1 MKCLSESPYAS
12 PKKQRLRHNKKIKKA
27 ILDLAS
33 RQEKPTLVE
42 VKQLLQCDD
51 AKAKLVFTSIK
62 TKRKQLAKALNVSES
77 EIKLPK
83 IQPDDGSGF
92 IYLVI
97 NPKFKNWVKCG
108 MTTNPSSRLRSYN
121 GYDPL
126 SEFKYLDIKKVEF
139 RRKAESA
146 LKKILTC
153 HSKHFNGEW
162 FNIEEKTSLDLFSTI
177 A

>member
-1 MKCLSESPYAS
+1 MKCLSDSPYATS
-12 PKKQRLRHNKKIKKA
+12 KKQRLRYNKNIKKA

-33 RQEKPTLVE
+33 RREKPTLVD

-51 AKAKLVFTSIK
+51 EKARLVFKSIK
-62 TKRKQLAKALNVSES
+62 TKRNELAKALNVSER

-92 IYLVI
+92 IYLVV

-108 MTTNPSSRLRSYN
+108 MTSNPSNRLRSYN
-121 GYDPL
+121 GYDPM

-153 HSKHFNGEW
+153 QSKHFNGEW
-162 FNIEEKTSLDLFSTI
+162 FNIEEKISLELFSTI
-177 A
+177 E